1 MPISQLGALNTT
13 ALVVPNLYVQIVPPQ
28 IANLNGVP
36 TGILGVV
43 GTAQWGPTNT
53 PVIIGSMAD
62 YAANFGAVQNRT
74 FDMGT
79 AVAVAVQQGAS
90 NFRCV
95 RVTDGTDTAA
105 SVIVGSTTPEITFT
119 AISTGT
125 LGNEI
130 TVTLTPGGAADTFNV
145 QIAIPG
151 FPVENFI
158 NIGGTGAAF
167 WANVANVINNGTGP
181 LRGASKII
189 TAEAGGGTTAPAAA
203 TYTLAGGTDGAT
215 TITTATLV
223 GVDTSPRKGMYAL
236 RGQNASILNLADG
249 TDTTQ
254 WSSVLAFAL
263 SEGVYAISAFP
274 AGATVAAD
282 ITAAQTASIDSYGMK
297 IMHGD
302 WIYWYDQTNAV
313 TRLVSPASFVAGLL
327 SNLSPQNSTLN
338 KRLFGIQGSQ
348 TFGLPGTNQAHHY
361 SSADLAAL
369 FEAGIDVIGNPAPG
383 GPYWS
388 VLGGIN
394 SSLNAAENGDNYTRM
409 TNYIASTLSA
419 GMGVYIGR
427 LITPSMLFDVSTT
440 LNSFLANL
448 LQQGLLGDPNQTPQ
462 PFSVICNASNN
473 PTTRTDLGYV
483 QADTQV
489 KYAAISRFFIVNL
502 EGGQTVTVSQQA
514 APQG

>member
-1 MPISQLGALNTT
+1 
-13 ALVVPNLYVQIVPPQ
+13 
-28 IANLNGVP
+28 
-36 TGILGVV
+36 
-43 GTAQWGPTNT
+43 
-53 PVIIGSMAD
+53 
-62 YAANFGAVQNRT
+62 AANFGAVQNRT

-79 AVAVAVQQGAS
+79 AVAIAVQQGAS

-105 SVIVGSTTPEITFT
+105 SVKNNATTPDITFT
-119 AISTGT
+119 SKYTGT
-125 LGNEI
+125 LGNKT
-130 TVTLTPGGAADTFNV
+130 TVTLSSGGATGSWNV
-145 QIAIPG
+145 QVGIPG
-151 FPVENFI
+151 LQPEGFT
-158 NIGGTGAAF
+158 NITGTGNAF
-167 WANVANVINNGTGP
+167 WVNVANAINNGQGP
-181 LRGASKII
+181 LRGPSALI
-189 TAEAGGGTTAPAAA
+189 TATADAGTAAPAAA
-203 TYTLAGGTDGAT
+203 TYTLTGGTDGAT

-236 RGQNASILNLADG
+236 RGQKASVLNLADG
-249 TDTTQ
+249 TDSTQ
-254 WSSVLAFAL
+254 WSTILQFAL
-263 SEGVYAISAFP
+263 SEGVYSVNAFP

-282 ITAAQTASIDSYGMK
+282 ITAAQTAGIDSYGMK

-302 WIYWYDQTNAV
+302 WLYWYDQTNAV

-338 KRLFGIQGSQ
+338 KQLFGIQGSQ

-361 SSADLAAL
+361 SSADLGAL

-409 TNYIASTLSA
+409 TNYIASTLNA

-427 LITPSMLFDVSTT
+427 LITPSLLFDISTT
-440 LNSFLANL
+440 IGSFLANL
-448 LQQGLLGDPNQTPQ
+448 LQQGLLGDPNQTPR

-473 PTTRTDLGYV
+473 PSSRTDLGYV
-483 QADTQV
+483 RADTQI
-489 KYAAISRFFIVNL
+489 KYAAINRFFIVNL